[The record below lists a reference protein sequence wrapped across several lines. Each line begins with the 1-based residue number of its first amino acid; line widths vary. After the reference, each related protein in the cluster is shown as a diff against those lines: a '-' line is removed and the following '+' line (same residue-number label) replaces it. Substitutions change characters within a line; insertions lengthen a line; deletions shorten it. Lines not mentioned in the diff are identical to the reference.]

1 MMNSNASDL
10 ARTPR
15 ESLWTRAPLW
25 RLCVLVAMLSTGVVV
40 CFPPKWRA
48 PDATLASVPEAAT
61 YHPLQP
67 AVEAPAARPA
77 TTVAE
82 SKPVDT
88 MADSKANSKADSN
101 SNSKS
106 SSKAD
111 SASAAQKQ
119 RPADTQPQSVA
130 NTTAKLTPKAST
142 STTVA
147 ANPVAKA
154 PTTAAISMAVP
165 GAAARPDISGLNGAL
180 LGRTYRQS
188 IRVEGFDI
196 PLPPGQWAVLAN
208 SSIHFNSTPGMAYFL
223 GRIEQKRLVGAIRLF
238 ALRSTSLPGTGFP
251 AANGCKAGN
260 PNLNYL
266 YAGSVTAFDHQA
278 CWLINNYFTPPL
290 QQWADRAV
298 KIAGLDRA
306 AAGDLTAK
314 GVSYPQDL
322 VDVRFTRAETWGLLE
337 VSYLFNPETEG
348 INSGTALSAR
358 ESDWHAPNAPR
369 FPEKM
374 AYLAKMQEW
383 GEGFWPKFQQAFESG
398 QPTSLPAN
406 PDPASQN

>member
-1 MMNSNASDL
+1 
-10 ARTPR
+10 
-15 ESLWTRAPLW
+15 
-25 RLCVLVAMLSTGVVV
+25 MLSTVVVV

-48 PDATLASVPEAAT
+48 LDATLASSIPEAAT
-61 YHPLQP
+61 YHPAQP
-67 AVEAPAARPA
+67 AAEAVVASPAA
-77 TTVAE
+77 TVAQ
-82 SKPVDT
+82 SNPADT
-88 MADSKANSKADSN
+88 KADPANAGQKHRAADSKPQTVATATATAKP
-101 SNSKS
+101 KT
-106 SSKAD
+106 
-111 SASAAQKQ
+111 SAS
-119 RPADTQPQSVA
+119 PAVA
-130 NTTAKLTPKAST
+130 GNA
-142 STTVA
+142 
-147 ANPVAKA
+147 VAKA

-165 GAAARPDISGLNGAL
+165 GAVARPDGSGLNSAL

-188 IRVEGFDI
+188 IRVEGFDV

-208 SSIHFNSTPGMAYFL
+208 GGIHFNSSAGMAYFL
-223 GRIEQKRLVGAIRLF
+223 GRIEEKRLVGAIRVF
-238 ALRSTSLPGTGFP
+238 ALRSNSQPGTGFP
-251 AANGCKAGN
+251 AANGCQAGN

-266 YAGSVTAFDHQA
+266 YAGSVTAFNHQA

-337 VSYLFNPETEG
+337 VSYMFNPEAEG
-348 INSGTALSAR
+348 ISSNTALSAR

-374 AYLAKMQEW
+374 AYLAKMQAW

-398 QPTSLPAN
+398 QPASLPAN
-406 PDPASQN
+406 PDQASQP

>member
-1 MMNSNASDL
+1 
-10 ARTPR
+10 
-15 ESLWTRAPLW
+15 
-25 RLCVLVAMLSTGVVV
+25 MLSTVVVV
-40 CFPPKWRA
+40 CFPPQWRA
-48 PDATLASVPEAAT
+48 PDATLAPLPEAVT
-61 YHPLQP
+61 YHPAQP
-67 AVEAPAARPA
+67 AVEAPVVNPPATVAASKPAETSVAQVNTDQKHRPA
-77 TTVAE
+77 VTSQTVA
-82 SKPVDT
+82 S
-88 MADSKANSKADSN
+88 
-101 SNSKS
+101 
-106 SSKAD
+106 
-111 SASAAQKQ
+111 
-119 RPADTQPQSVA
+119 
-130 NTTAKLTPKAST
+130 TTATTKPKVLAST
-142 STTVA
+142 VVA

-154 PTTAAISMAVP
+154 PATAAISMAVP
-165 GAAARPDISGLNGAL
+165 GAAARPDASGLNGAL

-188 IRVEGFDI
+188 IRVEGFDV

-208 SSIHFNSTPGMAYFL
+208 SSIHFNSSPGMAYFL

-238 ALRSTSLPGTGFP
+238 ALRSNSQPGTGFP
-251 AANGCKAGN
+251 AANGCKVRN

-322 VDVRFTRAETWGLLE
+322 IDVRFTRAETWGFLE
-337 VSYLFNPETEG
+337 VSYLFNPEAEG
-348 INSGTALSAR
+348 INSSTALSAR

-374 AYLAKMQEW
+374 AYLAKIQAW

-398 QPTSLPAN
+398 QPASLPEN
-406 PDPASQN
+406 PDQASQPQ